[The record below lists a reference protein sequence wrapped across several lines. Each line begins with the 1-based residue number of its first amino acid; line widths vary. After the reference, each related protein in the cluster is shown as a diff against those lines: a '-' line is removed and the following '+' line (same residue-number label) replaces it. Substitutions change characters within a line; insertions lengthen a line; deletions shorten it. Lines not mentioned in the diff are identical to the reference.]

1 MDSGNSPPVETPRSE
16 FSCKNFV
23 FELYHYLF
31 FFDFVFKTWVSNLV
45 ESRTLYSKFRENKE
59 NHDVK
64 KIIVCHKIND
74 DSSTYWK
81 K

>member
-31 FFDFVFKTWVSNLV
+31 FFDFVFQNVGV
-45 ESRTLYSKFRENKE
+45 KFGRVAHALFQVPGK
-59 NHDVK
+59 
-64 KIIVCHKIND
+64 
-74 DSSTYWK
+74 
-81 K
+81 

>member
-31 FFDFVFKTWVSNLV
+31 FFDFVFQNVGV
-45 ESRTLYSKFRENKE
+45 KFGRVAHALFQVPGNKE

-64 KIIVCHKIND
+64 KLLYVTK
-74 DSSTYWK
+74 
-81 K
+81 